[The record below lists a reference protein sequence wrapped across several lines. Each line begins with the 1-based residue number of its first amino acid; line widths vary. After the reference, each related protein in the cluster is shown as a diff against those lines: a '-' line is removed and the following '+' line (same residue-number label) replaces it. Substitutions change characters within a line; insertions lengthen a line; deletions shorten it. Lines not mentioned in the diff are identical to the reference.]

1 MATHES
7 SINFQNLIRDLA
19 EMYPFDVAEVVL
31 VELIAN
37 SLDAKATRISIH
49 YNSESKTLIIADNG
63 EGMSASQ
70 FDEYHDLAAGL
81 KTRGTGI
88 GFAGV
93 GAKISFNIANCVV
106 TETQSDSFSGGSKW
120 YLTSPKKLIWDD
132 IQASSLNSKGTRV
145 EIKFSPEADIPYS
158 SKEHIVKLLKRHYL
172 PLLNPEF
179 LDLYEELGY
188 YSRNFRFVVNDEII
202 NPFNF
207 KDSFDLKTERKFFP
221 SKAGK
226 KIGYGVFGLSSI
238 EYPIGPEIC
247 GVLLCTHG
255 KVIKLDFLNQF
266 PGTFSSKIFGVVEI
280 PPFIDFI
287 TTAKTDFMHKRG
299 EYKNFESFYGPV
311 REEFRNWLAELGVQ
325 QLEDEYSNEARKLE
339 RELGKILDEVPELAE
354 FFGFRTRKTLLQQSK
369 DGPVDSNLQEGIEP
383 SFPTTNGESE
393 KGLGPVDTG
402 EQSGEA
408 LIQSKEKGITKAK
421 PISRTGKKG
430 PKVSF
435 NPVSGR
441 TEISWVDGNNII
453 INSGHPSYLKA
464 SNNHQTRRLYN
475 IFAIANA
482 VQRFLNE
489 GERDNPP
496 DFKFI
501 DRMMTAWGKL

>member
-1 MATHES
+1 MAIHES

-19 EMYPFDVAEVVL
+19 EMYPFDTAEVVL

-120 YLTSPKKLIWDD
+120 YLASPKKLIWDD

-145 EIKFSPEADIPYS
+145 EIKFRPEAVIPYS

-172 PLLNPEF
+172 PLLSPEF

-188 YSRNFRFVVNDEII
+188 YSQNFRFVVNDEII
-202 NPFNF
+202 NPFNL
-207 KDSFDLKTERKFFP
+207 KDSFSLEKERKFFP
-221 SKAGK
+221 TKASK
-226 KIGYGVFGLSSI
+226 KIGYGVFGLSSN
-238 EYPIGPEIC
+238 EYPIGTETC

-255 KVIKLDFLNQF
+255 KVIKADFLNQF
-266 PGTFSSKIFGVVEI
+266 PGSFASKIFGVVEI

-311 REEFRNWLAELGVQ
+311 REEFKVWLTELGVQ
-325 QLEDEYSNEARKLE
+325 QLENEYSSEARKLE
-339 RELGKILDEVPELAE
+339 RELTKILDEVPELAE
-354 FFGFRTRKTLLQQSK
+354 FFGFRTKKTLLQQSK

-383 SFPTTNGESE
+383 SFPIANGESK
-393 KGLGPVDTG
+393 KGLGPVDIG
-402 EQSGEA
+402 EQPGET
-408 LIQSKEKGITKAK
+408 LVQSKEKGITRAK

-430 PKVSF
+430 PKISF
-435 NPVSGR
+435 NPVSDR
-441 TEISWVDGNNII
+441 IEISWVDGNNII
-453 INSGHPSYLKA
+453 INSGHLSYLKA
-464 SNNHQTRRLYN
+464 SNNYQTRRLYN
-475 IFAIANA
+475 FFAIANA

>member
-1 MATHES
+1 MAQHES

-49 YNSESKTLIIADNG
+49 YDHESKVLIIADNG

-70 FDEYHDLAAGL
+70 FNEYHDLATGL

-120 YLTSPKKLIWDD
+120 YLASPKKLIWDD

-145 EIKFSPEADIPYS
+145 EIKFRPEVDIPYS

-179 LDLYEELGY
+179 LDLYEDLGY

-202 NPFNF
+202 DPINF
-207 KDSFDLKTERKFFP
+207 KESFVLEKEKKFFP
-221 SKAGK
+221 SRSGK
-226 KIGYGVFGLSSI
+226 KIGYGVFGLSNT
-238 EYPIGPEIC
+238 EYPIGSEIC

-255 KVIKLDFLNQF
+255 KVIKGDFLNQF
-266 PGTFSSKIFGVVEI
+266 PGGFSSKVFGVVEI
-280 PPFIDFI
+280 PPLINFI
-287 TTAKTDFMHKRG
+287 TTAKTDFIRKRG
-299 EYKNFESFYGPV
+299 EYKNFESFYGPI
-311 REEFRNWLAELGVQ
+311 REEFKTWLAELGIQ
-325 QLEDEYSNEARKLE
+325 QAENEYSSEARKLE
-339 RELGKILDEVPELAE
+339 RELSKILDEVPELAE

-369 DGPVDSNLQEGIEP
+369 EGLIDFNLQEGTEP
-383 SFPTTNGESE
+383 SFPTTDEESE
-393 KGLGPVDTG
+393 KGLSPVDIG
-402 EQSGEA
+402 EQPGEA
-408 LIQSKEKGITKAK
+408 VVQSQEKGITKAK

-435 NPVSGR
+435 NPVSDR
-441 TEISWVDGNNII
+441 AEIAWIDGNNVI

-489 GERDNPP
+489 GERESPP
-496 DFKFI
+496 DLTFI